1 MSQKTIVLTFDDA
14 CVSHLSTVVLFL
26 KKLEFGATFFISR
39 PSNWFDNFPG
49 AFLDGKEI
57 TEIYQAGF
65 EIGNHTMNH
74 PDLRSKN
81 REEVLQEL
89 RAIDSFLAEY
99 GIPGAVS
106 FAYPGGPYAANAA
119 PVLREYGLRY
129 ARTTEHGI
137 WDKNTDLMRIPC
149 YAVCDKDL
157 HFFDEAV
164 AAAENFPEA
173 AVVILYHGVP
183 DEPHPWC
190 STNIDSFKKQMMY
203 LKENGF
209 RVVSMT
215 EFGKILNQES

>member
-1 MSQKTIVLTFDDA
+1 MPQKTIVLTFDDA
-14 CVSHLSTVVLFL
+14 CVSHLRLVMPFL
-26 KKLEFGATFFISR
+26 KELGFGATFFISR
-39 PSNWFDNFPG
+39 PAVWFENFPG
-49 AFLDGKEI
+49 AFLEGKEI
-57 TEIYQAGF
+57 AEICQSGF
-65 EIGNHTMNH
+65 EIGNHTFNH
-74 PDLRSKN
+74 PDLRGKSAD
-81 REEVLQEL
+81 EVLQEL

-99 GIPGAVS
+99 GIPKPVS

-119 PVLREYGLRY
+119 PVLREYGLCY

-157 HFFDEAV
+157 HFFNDAV
-164 AAAENFPEA
+164 AAAENVPEA
-173 AVVILYHGVP
+173 AAVILYHGVP

-190 STNIDSFKKQMMY
+190 STTIDSFKKQMMY

-209 RVVSMT
+209 RVVSMA